1 MVEMARVAVLTEP
14 RTFDYREV
22 AIPEIGP
29 DEGVLRVEAAGLCGT
44 DWEQYL
50 GHLDNTPW
58 AVRPIIPGHEILGWI
73 DKVGPEAAKRWD
85 VKEGDRVTVEAS
97 IPCGQCFQCQVGRPV
112 LCKNGMGYGL
122 RMGFNNAPHL
132 WGGYATHMYLHPG
145 ATLHKAPSD
154 VPTDIMSLFNPM
166 SNAVR
171 WAVERPETGIGDT
184 IVIEPWRAEGFPII
198 KDLVVDR
205 QAFDRIIAAG
215 GYVSVN
221 TGAAQDANSI
231 PIPKDDAD
239 LAMDYATCIGCGAC
253 VAACPNASASL
264 FTAAKIAQ
272 LSLLPQGAPERTM
285 RVKNMVDQM
294 AKEGFGDCS
303 NHAECE
309 AVCPKGISI
318 SAIATMRREYMKAMR
333 G

>member
-1 MVEMARVAVLTEP
+1 MAHSMNITLKVWRQA
-14 RTFDYREV
+14 
-22 AIPEIGP
+22 GP
-29 DEGVLRVEAAGLCGT
+29 DAQGGFETYSVPDANEHMSFLELLDVLNE
-44 DWEQYL
+44 
-50 GHLDNTPW
+50 HL
-58 AVRPIIPGHEILGWI
+58 I
-73 DKVGPEAAKRWD
+73 
-85 VKEGDRVTVEAS
+85 KEGKEPVEFDHDCREG
-97 IPCGQCFQCQVGRPV
+97 ICGSCGVVIDGVAHGPQQRTACCQ
-112 LCKNGMGYGL
+112 L
-122 RMGFNNAPHL
+122 
-132 WGGYATHMYLHPG
+132 HMRHY
-145 ATLHKAPSD
+145 KD
-154 VPTDIMSLFNPM
+154 
-166 SNAVR
+166 
-171 WAVERPETGIGDT
+171 GDT

-285 RVKNMVDQM
+285 RVTNMVDQM